1 MSNIETNFSVFTT
14 TIIEDDGPAY
24 VHWSEGLKMY
34 ITKDGVTIKLNPEEI
49 KQLVKSLPQTVGGT
63 Y

>member
-1 MSNIETNFSVFTT
+1 MKDKFSVFTT
-14 TIIEDDGPAY
+14 TILEDNGPQY
-24 VHWSEGLKMY
+24 VHWSKGLKMY

>member
-1 MSNIETNFSVFTT
+1 MKDKFSVFTT
-14 TIIEDDGPAY
+14 TILEDNGPQY

-34 ITKDGVTIKLNPEEI
+34 ITKNGVTITLNPEEI
-49 KQLVKSLPQTVGGT
+49 KQLVKSLPKTVGGI

>member
-1 MSNIETNFSVFTT
+1 MKDNKFSVFTT
-14 TIIEDDGPAY
+14 TILKDDGPQY

-34 ITKDGVTIKLNPEEI
+34 ITKNGVTITLNSEEI